1 MKREHN
7 GNSADTQVHIK
18 TKFEF
23 RGYTARNNAGNRENR
38 PNEYVS
44 RQNRQAR
51 DRKGPLI
58 VLVVT
63 IIWGAITHP
72 IEMRVTV
79 TVPDARYSA
88 EFRSRCG
95 MKTEMP

>member
-1 MKREHN
+1 MP
-7 GNSADTQVHIK
+7 
-18 TKFEF
+18 F
-23 RGYTARNNAGNRENR
+23 
-38 PNEYVS
+38 
-44 RQNRQAR
+44 
-51 DRKGPLI
+51 

-88 EFRSRCG
+88 EFKGEKGLHHRKKRRVDG
-95 MKTEMP
+95 VTNQ